1 MNEELIKYLDKKF
14 SEAKQERDELK
25 TDVVSLKVGLR
36 EVKTDLTEIKENI
49 SNTFTKLDEF

>member
-25 TDVVSLKVGLR
+25 TDVVSLKVGLQ

-49 SNTFTKLDEF
+49 IGVDLF